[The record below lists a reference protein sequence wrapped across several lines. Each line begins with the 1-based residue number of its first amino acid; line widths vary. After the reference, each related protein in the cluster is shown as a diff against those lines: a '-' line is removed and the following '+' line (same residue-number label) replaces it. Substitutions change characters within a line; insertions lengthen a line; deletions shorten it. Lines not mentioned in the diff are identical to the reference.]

1 MNNARVGKIV
11 RQELL
16 SNAHVLR
23 VELPGRVFACP
34 ILMFAQPNTIIWL
47 PFDRNLATFSSV
59 PVAHM
64 EQGLCTC
71 QQ

>member
-11 RQELL
+11 RQELFPL
-16 SNAHVLR
+16 AHVLQF
-23 VELPGRVFACP
+23 ELPGRAFARP

-47 PFDRNLATFSSV
+47 PFDKNLATFSSV